1 MKFELRQRECFK
13 NVKIGEIF
21 EIADENYYG
30 IVYVKIAT
38 DHEQLTDTEGSKFNA
53 FDLCRGELDSIDDH
67 TSVRIIK
74 GTFVEEGVN
83 NDNRRTERRKGIKR
97 YRND

>member
-1 MKFELRQRECFK
+1 MKFELRQRECFQD
-13 NVKIGEIF
+13 VKIGEIF

-74 GTFVEEGVN
+74 GTFVEEGIN
-83 NDNRRTERRKGIKR
+83 H
-97 YRND
+97 Y